1 MKLRFGARLNSPTL
15 LFAVQQG
22 KRPGN
27 PVGGK
32 AQPNS
37 KGKFTRAGSV
47 LGRSTED
54 VNDHYN
60 FHEVRPA
67 RMTECHDSR
76 APCGYARSGFG
87 WRGTRAGGDDRDHRV
102 MRPTR
107 HRCTSGER

>member
-1 MKLRFGARLNSPTL
+1 MGCFSSKPAGVRVPPAIATPRCARAAAPSPFQRAISDSICARMCA
-15 LFAVQQG
+15 FAARPTDLADPPPAIQQG

-54 VNDHYN
+54 VNDHYH
-60 FHEVRPA
+60 FHEVGA
-67 RMTECHDSR
+67 RT
-76 APCGYARSGFG
+76 
-87 WRGTRAGGDDRDHRV
+87 
-102 MRPTR
+102 
-107 HRCTSGER
+107 

>member
-1 MKLRFGARLNSPTL
+1 MCAFAARPTDL
-15 LFAVQQG
+15 ADPPPAIQQG

-54 VNDHYN
+54 VNDHYH
-60 FHEVRPA
+60 FHEVRA
-67 RMTECHDSR
+67 RTGDN
-76 APCGYARSGFG
+76 APRFP
-87 WRGTRAGGDDRDHRV
+87 
-102 MRPTR
+102 RPVL
-107 HRCTSGER
+107 C

>member
-1 MKLRFGARLNSPTL
+1 MHECALWANDSPFL
-15 LFAVQQG
+15 LLTVQVQQE

-54 VNDHYN
+54 VNDHYH
-60 FHEVRPA
+60 FHQVRPA
-67 RMTECHDSR
+67 RVTFCHDSR
-76 APCGYARSGFG
+76 APC
-87 WRGTRAGGDDRDHRV
+87 
-102 MRPTR
+102 
-107 HRCTSGER
+107 CC

>member
-1 MKLRFGARLNSPTL
+1 MCALGERLTSPFL
-15 LFAVQQG
+15 LLAVQVQQG

-54 VNDHYN
+54 VNDHYH
-60 FHEVRPA
+60 FHEVRA
-67 RMTECHDSR
+67 RTGDN
-76 APCGYARSGFG
+76 APRFP
-87 WRGTRAGGDDRDHRV
+87 
-102 MRPTR
+102 RPV
-107 HRCTSGER
+107 CC